1 MSLNTWN
8 IAQVIILG
16 GPNHDRIG
24 FRYWKHPGPFNQLH
38 GIGGSKGRFLAFWA
52 VLTQAAFS
60 FIGTE
65 IVAVCLDLYYLIVT
79 LMHFIVPDCCW

>member
-1 MSLNTWN
+1 MTLVASYTQINLMH
-8 IAQVIILG
+8 IHIILTLDYIIG

-24 FRYWKHPGPFNQLH
+24 FRYWKNPGPFAQYYDIA
-38 GIGGSKGRFLAFWA
+38 GAKGRFLGFWA

-65 IVAVCLDLYYLIVT
+65 IVAVST
-79 LMHFIVPDCCW
+79 F